1 MNTMPA
7 YRNHHLL
14 LLTDDSALA
23 QHIEQALAGYQLCH
37 HLHQFCDIDHYQQ
50 AALGSGVV
58 AAPMARIDLCLI
70 AYLNDSE
77 RTRKTVEEIRLL
89 PRWRSV
95 PLVVLIEGENPALA
109 RILYQFG
116 ANSVLRFPLRF
127 DGLRE
132 LIRTMDT
139 YWFDV
144 VTLPPPSLHP

>member
-1 MNTMPA
+1 MPA

-58 AAPMARIDLCLI
+58 ATPMARIDLCLI
-70 AYLNDSE
+70 AYLNDAE
-77 RTRKTVEEIRLL
+77 RSRKAVEEIRLL

-95 PLVVLIEGENPALA
+95 PLVALIEGENPALA

-127 DGLRE
+127 EGLRE

-144 VTLPPPSLHP
+144 VTLPPPSTHP